1 MDFLNTPIPKLKMI
15 SLFVSSPLKSVRN
28 YGIAWI
34 GLNFND
40 RHDFQPKIRRAFTY
54 AIQCAYQFNR
64 SAFRSS
70 NPEKIP
76 NRKSPFLVNNLGIL
90 QLFWGDIF
98 TILFA
103 PGRASNDFHFINQK
117 YYIIISR
124 AKACG
129 GCTISISGI
138 AITENRN
145 YVRGK
150 RISRGNFI

>member
-1 MDFLNTPIPKLKMI
+1 M
-15 SLFVSSPLKSVRN
+15 
-28 YGIAWI
+28 
-34 GLNFND
+34 GLNFYD
-40 RHDFQPKIRRAFTY
+40 YYDFQPKIRCAYTY
-54 AIQCAYQFNR
+54 ATQCTYQFYR
-64 SAFRSS
+64 SAFGSS

-76 NRKSPFLVNNLGIL
+76 NRKPPFLVNNLGIL

-129 GCTISISGI
+129 GCTISIFGI

-145 YVRGK
+145 DVRGEK
-150 RISRGNFI
+150 ELAKVVS

>member
-1 MDFLNTPIPKLKMI
+1 MI
-15 SLFVSSPLKSVRN
+15 FLFVSSPLKSVTN
-28 YGIAWI
+28 YGIARM

-40 RHDFQPKIRRAFTY
+40 CHDFQPKIRRAFTY
-54 AIQCAYQFNR
+54 AIQCTYQFNR
-64 SAFRSS
+64 SAFGSS

-76 NRKSPFLVNNLGIL
+76 NRKFPFLENNTGCF
-90 QLFWGDIF
+90 QLFWRDIF
-98 TILFA
+98 TIFLA

-117 YYIIISR
+117 YYVIISR

-138 AITENRN
+138 AITEIRN
-145 YVRGK
+145 DVGGK